1 MDSYNKEGMRK
12 FQDNFIIRG
21 LTSFFLKLESTE
33 DKFLNQRE
41 VRAAAYFSRLSIYLV
56 MIFVTDCA

>member
-21 LTSFFLKLESTE
+21 LTSFLHLESTE
-33 DKFLNQRE
+33 NKFLTQRE
-41 VRAAAYFSRLSIYLV
+41 VREAAYLSRLSIYLV
-56 MIFVTDCA
+56 IIFVTYCA

>member
-1 MDSYNKEGMRK
+1 MNSYNKEGMRK

-21 LTSFFLKLESTE
+21 LTSFFNLESIE

-41 VRAAAYFSRLSIYLV
+41 VIAAAYLSRLSIYLAI
-56 MIFVTDCA
+56 IFLTDCA

>member
-1 MDSYNKEGMRK
+1 MNSYNKEGMRK

-21 LTSFFLKLESTE
+21 LTSFFNLESIE

-41 VRAAAYFSRLSIYLV
+41 VIAAAYLSRLSIYLAI
-56 MIFVTDCA
+56 IFLIDCA